1 MIPLDDPTLLALCVY
16 EEAGGEI
23 GDGQAAVAR
32 VIKNRIARRFE
43 SDGTMKGTVLAK
55 DQFSWAWFAFVQ
67 KHTGNAAA
75 DKNTRAYVRLAHTLD
90 EAEKIAEDLQKRVV
104 PHVFASCGSIATS
117 VIVGTYRGLMYD
129 KMTDDAVSYLNP
141 RILTKLPSW
150 AIPDKLVCSIGHH
163 DFYRA

>member
-1 MIPLDDPTLLALCVY
+1 MVLDDPLLLALCVY

-32 VIKNRIARRFE
+32 IVKNRIAKRFF
-43 SDGTMKGTVLAK
+43 SDGTMVGTVLAK

-75 DKNTRAYVRLAHTLD
+75 DKNSRAYVRVSHTLSD
-90 EAEKIAEDLQKRVV
+90 AEQVAQDLQKRAV
-104 PHVFASCGSIATS
+104 PSVLAHCGSIATA
-117 VIVGTYRGLMYD
+117 VMLGRYEGVMYD
-129 KMTDDAVSYLNP
+129 KLTDDAVSYLNP
-141 RILTKLPSW
+141 RILTALPKW
-150 AIPDKLVCSIGHH
+150 ATPDKLVCSIGHH